1 MGLPN
6 PFSGPSKRH
15 SVCCRSCLA
24 CGYGQA
30 VDTSTRWG
38 DKRDGFPT
46 GIRAGLLEL
55 RPFVEMIALVS
66 VGRPVSELRIV
77 ASLAM
82 LYVFRML
89 GLFMVFPV
97 MMIYGLEYQAAT
109 PMLLGLALGCYG
121 LTQAIFQIPLGLLSD
136 IWGRKPIIVAGLLVF
151 AGGSLVAALSDSVWG
166 LIIGRALQGAGAIAS
181 AVLALVGDLTSEQ
194 NRTRAMA
201 VIGISIGLSFSI
213 AMVLGPVLAASG
225 GLPAIFWLSTGL
237 ALVGI
242 AILWGLVPDPPPNG
256 SVRGEQ
262 RPVFRL
268 LGAAMRNADLQR
280 LNLGIFVL
288 HFVLTAT
295 FVAVPLAF
303 EQAGIAADRHWHFYL
318 PVMLLSFLAMVP
330 FIYLAERKRRMK
342 GVFVGAVAVLMV
354 AELVLGLSASLWHR
368 VIGLFIFF
376 GAFNLLEATLPS
388 LVSKQAPAGSKG
400 TAMGV
405 YSTCQFLGAAIGGI
419 AGGISYSYFGI
430 GGVFWIGL
438 VVCAVWLLVALSMK
452 TPPHVTSIVLTQ
464 AHDVDVDVMRTAVS
478 GIVDAHWARE
488 QALLY
493 LKVDSEHFRRDSLE
507 DYLDS
512 VRR

>member
-1 MGLPN
+1 MCADG
-6 PFSGPSKRH
+6 S
-15 SVCCRSCLA
+15 
-24 CGYGQA
+24 
-30 VDTSTRWG
+30 
-38 DKRDGFPT
+38 KRDGVPT
-46 GIRAGLLEL
+46 GIGAGLLEL
-55 RPFVEMIALVS
+55 PPFAEMIALVS
-66 VGRPVSELRIV
+66 VGQSVSEVRIV
-77 ASLAM
+77 ASLAL

-97 MMIYGLEYQAAT
+97 MMIYGLEYHAAT

-151 AGGSLVAALSDSVWG
+151 AVGSLVAALADSVWG

-237 ALVGI
+237 ALGGI
-242 AILWGLVPDPPPNG
+242 GILWGLVPDPPANAP
-256 SVRGEQ
+256 VRGEQ

-268 LGAAMRNADLQR
+268 LGTAIRNADLQR

-295 FVAVPLAF
+295 FVAIPLAF
-303 EQAGIAADRHWHFYL
+303 ERADIAADRHWRFYL
-318 PVMLLSFLAMVP
+318 PVMLLSFLAMMP

-342 GVFVGAVAVLMV
+342 AVFVGAVAVLMT
-354 AELVLGLSASLWHR
+354 AELVLGLSTSLWHR
-368 VIGLFIFF
+368 VIGLFVFF

-388 LVSKQAPAGSKG
+388 LVSRQAPAGSKG

-405 YSTCQFLGAAIGGI
+405 YSTCQFLGAATGGI
-419 AGGISYSYFGI
+419 AGGFSYSYFGI
-430 GGVFWIGL
+430 AGVFWVSL
-438 VVCAVWLLVALSMK
+438 VVCAVWLLVALSMR
-452 TPPHVTSIVLTQ
+452 TPPQLTSLVLTQ
-464 AHDVDVDVMRTAVS
+464 AHDVKTDAMRAAVP
-478 GIVDAHWARE
+478 GIVDAHWAPE

-493 LKVDSEHFRRDSLE
+493 LKVDGDHFHRESLQK
-507 DYLDS
+507 YLDS
-512 VRR
+512 IRH